1 MVYHRRKKAGIEAA
15 SANLELAMTRVG
27 IIGLGTM
34 GTQHMDAYRQM
45 PDVEVA
51 AVYDHRP
58 ERAQAFAQQ
67 YGVRVAESLDDLF
80 SRCEVIDIC
89 TPTHRHA
96 EYALPAIAAGKAVV
110 CEKPLARTLVDS
122 ERIVNAVKQHNTLF
136 MPAHVLR
143 FFPEY
148 RAAHRLVRSGA
159 LGAIAAVRMRRGGDF
174 PHAKSDWYADFS
186 KSGGVILDLIIHDL
200 DWLLWTL
207 GAVER
212 VYAKALT
219 FRNLPHLDYTLV
231 TLKFKNGAVGHVEGV
246 WCDPGGFKVNF
257 EICGDSGMLEYD
269 STRQVAL
276 QIATRATEGAGG
288 GVQVPES
295 PAVHNPYYLELRH
308 FIDCVR
314 TGQTPEITVEDGYN
328 AVRLA
333 LAAIESAQ
341 TGRVIAL

>member
-1 MVYHRRKKAGIEAA
+1 MAMVK
-15 SANLELAMTRVG
+15 VG

-34 GTQHMDAYRQM
+34 GRQHTDAYRQM
-45 PDVEVA
+45 PDVVVA
-51 AVYDHRP
+51 AVYDHHAD
-58 ERAQAFAQQ
+58 RAAAFAQE
-67 YGVRVAESLDDLF
+67 YGVPAAGDLNALL
-80 SRCEVIDIC
+80 SACDLIDIC
-89 TPTHRHA
+89 TPTYRHA
-96 EYALPAIAAGKAVV
+96 EYALPAIEAGKAVV
-110 CEKPLARTLVDS
+110 CEKPLARTLEDCQ
-122 ERIVNAVKQHNTLF
+122 RIVEAVKTHNTLF

-148 RAAHRLVRSGA
+148 RTAHQLIRNGVIGA
-159 LGAIAAVRMRRGGDF
+159 VAAVRMRRGGDF
-174 PHAKSDWYADFS
+174 PRTKSDWYADFE
-186 KSGGVILDLIIHDL
+186 KSGGVILDLIIHDF

-212 VYAKALT
+212 VYAQSLT
-219 FRNLPHLDYTLV
+219 FRNLQHLDYTLV
-231 TLKFKNGAVGHVEGV
+231 TLKFKNGAVGHIEGA

-257 EICGDSGMLEYD
+257 EVCGDSGMLEYD

-276 QIATRATEGAGG
+276 QVATRATDGVGG

-308 FIDCVR
+308 FVDCVQS
-314 TGQTPEITVEDGYN
+314 GQTPEITVEDGYN

-341 TGRVIAL
+341 TGRVITL

>member
-1 MVYHRRKKAGIEAA
+1 
-15 SANLELAMTRVG
+15 MTKVG

-34 GTQHMDAYRQM
+34 GAQHIDAYRAM

-51 AVYDHRP
+51 AVYDHHP
-58 ERAQAFAQQ
+58 ERAQAFAQK
-67 YGVRVAESLDDLF
+67 YSVRVAENLNALLDHCD
-80 SRCEVIDIC
+80 VIDIC
-89 TPTHRHA
+89 TPTYRHA
-96 EYALPAIAAGKAVV
+96 EYALPAIEAGKAVV
-110 CEKPLARTLVDS
+110 CEKPLARTLEDC
-122 ERIVNAVKQHNTLF
+122 ERIVNAVKQRNTPF

-148 RAAHRLVRSGA
+148 RTAHQLVRSGA
-159 LGAIAAVRMRRGGDF
+159 LGAIAAVRTRRGGDF
-174 PHAKSDWYADFS
+174 PRPKSDWYADFS

-200 DWLLWTL
+200 DWMLWTL

-219 FRNLPHLDYTLV
+219 FRNLTHLDYTLV
-231 TLKFKNGAVGHVEGV
+231 TLKFKNGAVGHIEGT

-257 EICGDSGMLEYD
+257 EVCGDSGMLEYD

-276 QIATRATEGAGG
+276 QIATRSDEGAGG

-295 PAVHNPYYLELRH
+295 PAAQNPYYLELRH
-308 FIDCVR
+308 FVDCVQN
-314 TGQTPEITVEDGYN
+314 GQTPEITVEDGYN